1 MCSYKNEANSLST
14 NVLPI
19 VALIVVTPHA
29 VLEEVLKS
37 PVIQK
42 LCPYRCLSSNEVLQD
57 DQGLIFSG
65 LGGGNPILRTYPLVV
80 AASQSGFIVE
90 SGLLVE
96 ALLALCRKLTSGLPD
111 PLSCVPA
118 AHEAVCKS
126 AENDEFFNFPYAD
139 NGHVLW

>member
-42 LCPYRCLSSNEVLQD
+42 LCPYSCLSSNEVLQD
-57 DQGLIFSG
+57 EQGLIFSG

-90 SGLLVE
+90 LGLTGKSC
-96 ALLALCRKLTSGLPD
+96 LASCLTRGLPD
-111 PLSCVPA
+111 LLSCFTA
-118 AHEAVCKS
+118 ALEAVCKS
-126 AENDEFFNFPYAD
+126 TEKDEI
-139 NGHVLW
+139 

>member
-1 MCSYKNEANSLST
+1 MCSYKNEANSLSM

-42 LCPYRCLSSNEVLQD
+42 RCPHSCFSSNEVLQD
-57 DQGLIFSG
+57 EQGLIFSG

-90 SGLLVE
+90 SGLTGKSF
-96 ALLALCRKLTSGLPD
+96 LASC
-111 PLSCVPA
+111 LS
-118 AHEAVCKS
+118 
-126 AENDEFFNFPYAD
+126 
-139 NGHVLW
+139 VLRVA